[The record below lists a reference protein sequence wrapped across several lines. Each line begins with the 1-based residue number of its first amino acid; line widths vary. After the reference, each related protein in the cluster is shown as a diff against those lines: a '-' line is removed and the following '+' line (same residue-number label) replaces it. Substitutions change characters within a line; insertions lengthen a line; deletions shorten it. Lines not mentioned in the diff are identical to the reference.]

1 MSWYVIAP
9 IGVVATALLVL
20 FGLLVWKTIADSGAD
35 GLTSSVADSIAII
48 FLIPVLVVQ
57 IGLIAGLV
65 YVLKGHSIASIYR
78 MEPIGRLLMKAG
90 DYSKTSV
97 DMAGRVLY
105 KSGRVVAPFRALMP
119 ALKAIYREMT
129 RGPERGE
136 QGQ

>member
-9 IGVVATALLVL
+9 IGVIATALLVL

-78 MEPIGRLLMKAG
+78 MDPIRHYLLKAG
-90 DYSKTSV
+90 GYVRTSV
-97 DMAGRVLY
+97 GVTGRVLY
-105 KSGRVVAPFRALMP
+105 GSGRVVAPLQATI
-119 ALKAIYREMT
+119 AGLKAVYREMA
-129 RGPERGE
+129 RGFGQGERGK
-136 QGQ
+136 